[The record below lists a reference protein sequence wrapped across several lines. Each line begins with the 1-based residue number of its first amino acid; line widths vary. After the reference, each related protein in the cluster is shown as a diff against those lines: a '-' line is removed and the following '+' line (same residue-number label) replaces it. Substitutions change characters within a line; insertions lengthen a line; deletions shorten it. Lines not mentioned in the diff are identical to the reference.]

1 MKRTLLAGATTAMA
15 LLISA
20 CGTNEEAAQNETAAA
35 NDMSEPLVNST
46 GQAPPVASNNLSG
59 SQNAAAGDQ
68 AAQTTADGSI
78 LAWTKPAAG
87 STVSAPVNEL
97 VFHFSPPAR
106 LGEVTVTG
114 PEGAM
119 PMMVTAVG
127 GVEHYSLP
135 LSGLGP
141 GRYTV
146 EWKATARGVDYN
158 GSFGFEVR

>member
-1 MKRTLLAGATTAMA
+1 MTCSWKSTGVALLLLA
-15 LLISA
+15 SA
-20 CGTNEEAAQNETAAA
+20 ACTRDDGSNDAA
-35 NDMSEPLVNST
+35 NAGEGDPLVNST
-46 GQAPPVASNNLSG
+46 AEAPAVARNTAAEASNT
-59 SQNAAAGDQ
+59 AAADPP
-68 AAQTTADGSI
+68 AQRTAEGSI
-78 LAWTKPAAG
+78 LAWSRPAAG

-119 PMMVTAVG
+119 PMMVTAAG
-127 GVEHYSLP
+127 EAEHYSLP
-135 LSGLGP
+135 LSAAGP

-146 EWKATARGVDYN
+146 AWKATARGVDYN

>member
-1 MKRTLLAGATTAMA
+1 MKSPWKKVAALVLLAGA
-15 LLISA
+15 A
-20 CGTNEEAAQNETAAA
+20 CAPNGATNEAADQRKSEAAGVPAQTQGSHTSAET
-35 NDMSEPLVNST
+35 S
-46 GQAPPVASNNLSG
+46 
-59 SQNAAAGDQ
+59 NAA
-68 AAQTTADGSI
+68 TAEKPTGSSTVDSI
-78 LAWTKPAAG
+78 LAWSRPAAG
-87 STVSAPVNEL
+87 ATVSGPVDEL

-106 LGEVTVTG
+106 LGEVTVSG

-127 GVEHYSLP
+127 EVEHYSLP

-146 EWKATARGVDYN
+146 EWRATARGVDHR